1 MLTGETGAG
10 KSILIDGLT
19 LVLGGRISKDMI
31 RPGEKNASVT
41 AIFSG
46 VENILPVLDD
56 LGIHPDGEGEITVR
70 RVFSED
76 GKSSTKINGK
86 NASVS
91 DLRELSSLLINI
103 NGQNDTHT
111 ALDQSTHIELLD
123 EYSVLDRS
131 AYSELYRE
139 YLDAVRELKE
149 IKESLRDRSMM
160 TDILKYQIKEIDAAK
175 LSNPDEEE
183 KLEKLRIK
191 LKDIEKISKYTGIV
205 VRALSQS
212 EKGVTAA
219 YMLEK
224 AQAAL
229 EQLGGVME
237 NAQELAEKLE
247 SMRYEIIDIAE
258 QTSDLIDSDMQN
270 PEEKLD
276 HVEKRLSLIS
286 RLEKKYGADI
296 SEILSFREEA
306 AQKLDALES
315 GDLAVREAETAL
327 AKAYEAALA
336 EAKRLSGIRSEN
348 AKILSD
354 QVGVS
359 LKYLDMPKARFEVKV
374 SRDYSSDG
382 KEILNPNG
390 CDSVCFMF
398 TANPGYPM
406 KELSK
411 VASGGELSRT
421 VLAIKCALAG
431 KHGVDTV
438 IFDEIDTGV
447 SGATSQ
453 KIGMKLRELSK
464 HIQVICVTHSPQVAS
479 LADAHFFIHKSEKD
493 GKAESFVRL
502 LTDEERISEIAR
514 IIGGV
519 TTSRY
524 RLHAK
529 CLIQIKIKIKDEEN
543 ELVSGIQRQ
552 GNDRTVHKRGGCR
565 KAS

>member
-1 MLTGETGAG
+1 MLRILRIENIAVAREVELEFGRGFSVLTGETGAG

-91 DLRELSSLLINI
+91 DLRELSSLLVNI

-354 QVGVS
+354 QVGAS

-519 TTSRY
+519 TVTD
-524 RLHAK
+524 K
-529 CLIQIKIKIKDEEN
+529 QIQAAREMLDTNKD
-543 ELVSGIQRQ
+543 
-552 GNDRTVHKRGGCR
+552 
-565 KAS
+565 

>member
-1 MLTGETGAG
+1 MLRILRIENIAVAREVELELGRGFSVLTGETGAG

-41 AIFSG
+41 AIFSD
-46 VENILPVLDD
+46 VENILPELDG
-56 LGIHPDGEGEITVR
+56 LGIHPDEEGEITVR

-86 NASVS
+86 SASVS
-91 DLRELSSLLINI
+91 ELRELSSLLVNI

-111 ALDQSTHIELLD
+111 ALDQSTHIDLLD
-123 EYSVLDRS
+123 EYSELDRS
-131 AYSELYRE
+131 AYSGLYRE
-139 YLDAVRELKE
+139 YLDAVRNLKE

-175 LSNPDEEE
+175 LSDPEEEE

-258 QTSDLIDSDMQN
+258 QASDLIDSDMQN

-306 AQKLDALES
+306 AKKLDALES
-315 GDLAVREAETAL
+315 GDLAVKEAEAAL

-336 EAKRLSGIRSEN
+336 EAERLSGIRSEN

-354 QVGVS
+354 QVGAS

-519 TTSRY
+519 TVTD
-524 RLHAK
+524 K
-529 CLIQIKIKIKDEEN
+529 QIQAAREMLDTNKD
-543 ELVSGIQRQ
+543 
-552 GNDRTVHKRGGCR
+552 
-565 KAS
+565 

>member
-1 MLTGETGAG
+1 MLRILRIENIAVAREVELELGRGFSVLTGETGAG

-41 AIFSG
+41 AIFSD
-46 VENILPVLDD
+46 VENILPELDG
-56 LGIHPDGEGEITVR
+56 LGIHPDEEGEITVR

-91 DLRELSSLLINI
+91 DLRELSSLLVNI

-354 QVGVS
+354 QVGAS

-431 KHGVDTV
+431 KHGVNTV

-519 TTSRY
+519 TVTD
-524 RLHAK
+524 K
-529 CLIQIKIKIKDEEN
+529 QIQAAREMLDTNKD
-543 ELVSGIQRQ
+543 
-552 GNDRTVHKRGGCR
+552 
-565 KAS
+565 

>member
-1 MLTGETGAG
+1 LLRILRIENIAVAREVELELGRGFSVLTGETGAG

-519 TTSRY
+519 TVTD
-524 RLHAK
+524 K
-529 CLIQIKIKIKDEEN
+529 QIQAAREMLDTNKD
-543 ELVSGIQRQ
+543 
-552 GNDRTVHKRGGCR
+552 
-565 KAS
+565 

>member
-1 MLTGETGAG
+1 MLRILRIENIAVAREVELELGRGFSVLTGETGAG

-41 AIFSG
+41 AIFSD
-46 VENILPVLDD
+46 VENILPELDG
-56 LGIHPDGEGEITVR
+56 LGIHPDEEGEITVR

-86 NASVS
+86 SASVS
-91 DLRELSSLLINI
+91 ELRELSSLLVNI

-111 ALDQSTHIELLD
+111 ALDQSTHIDLLD
-123 EYSVLDRS
+123 EYSELDRS
-131 AYSELYRE
+131 AYSGLYRE
-139 YLDAVRELKE
+139 YLDAVRNLKE

-175 LSNPDEEE
+175 LSDPEEEE

-258 QTSDLIDSDMQN
+258 QASDLIDSDMQN

-306 AQKLDALES
+306 AKKLDALES
-315 GDLAVREAETAL
+315 GDLAVKEAEAAL

-336 EAKRLSGIRSEN
+336 EAERLSGIRSEN

-354 QVGVS
+354 QVGAS
-359 LKYLDMPKARFEVKV
+359 LKYLDMPKAHFEVKV

-431 KHGVDTV
+431 KQGVDTV

-519 TTSRY
+519 TVTD
-524 RLHAK
+524 K
-529 CLIQIKIKIKDEEN
+529 QIQAAREMLDTNKD
-543 ELVSGIQRQ
+543 
-552 GNDRTVHKRGGCR
+552 
-565 KAS
+565 

>member
-1 MLTGETGAG
+1 MLRILRIENIAVAREVELELGRGFSVLTGETGAG

-31 RPGEKNASVT
+31 RPGEKNAFVT
-41 AIFSG
+41 AIFSD
-46 VENILPVLDD
+46 VENILPELDG
-56 LGIHPDGEGEITVR
+56 LGIHPDEEGEITVR

-86 NASVS
+86 SASVS
-91 DLRELSSLLINI
+91 ELRELSSLLVNI

-111 ALDQSTHIELLD
+111 ALDQSTHIDLLD
-123 EYSVLDRS
+123 EYSELDRS
-131 AYSELYRE
+131 AYSGLYRE
-139 YLDAVRELKE
+139 YLDAVRNLKE

-175 LSNPDEEE
+175 LSDPEEEE

-258 QTSDLIDSDMQN
+258 QASDLIDSDMQN

-306 AQKLDALES
+306 AKKLDALES
-315 GDLAVREAETAL
+315 GDLAVKEAEAAL

-336 EAKRLSGIRSEN
+336 EAERLSGIRSEN

-354 QVGVS
+354 QVGAS

-431 KHGVDTV
+431 KQGVDTV

-519 TTSRY
+519 TVTD
-524 RLHAK
+524 K
-529 CLIQIKIKIKDEEN
+529 QIQAAREMLDTNKD
-543 ELVSGIQRQ
+543 
-552 GNDRTVHKRGGCR
+552 
-565 KAS
+565 

>member
-1 MLTGETGAG
+1 MLRILRIENIAVAREVELELGRGFSVLTGETGAG

-91 DLRELSSLLINI
+91 DLRELSSLLVNI

-354 QVGVS
+354 QVGAS

-431 KHGVDTV
+431 KHGVNTV

-479 LADAHFFIHKSEKD
+479 LADAHFFIHKSDKD

-519 TTSRY
+519 TVTD
-524 RLHAK
+524 K
-529 CLIQIKIKIKDEEN
+529 QIQAAREMLDTNKD
-543 ELVSGIQRQ
+543 
-552 GNDRTVHKRGGCR
+552 
-565 KAS
+565 

>member
-1 MLTGETGAG
+1 MLRILRIENIAVAREVELELGRGFSVLTGETGAG

-91 DLRELSSLLINI
+91 DLRELSSLLVNI

-258 QTSDLIDSDMQN
+258 QTSYLIDSDMQN

-354 QVGVS
+354 QVGAS

-519 TTSRY
+519 TVTD
-524 RLHAK
+524 K
-529 CLIQIKIKIKDEEN
+529 QIQAAREMLDTNKD
-543 ELVSGIQRQ
+543 
-552 GNDRTVHKRGGCR
+552 
-565 KAS
+565 

>member
-1 MLTGETGAG
+1 MLRILRIENIAVAREVELELGRGFSVLTGETGAG

-31 RPGEKNASVT
+31 RPGEKKASVT
-41 AIFSG
+41 AIFSD
-46 VENILPVLDD
+46 VENILPELDG
-56 LGIHPDGEGEITVR
+56 LGIHPDEEGEITVR

-86 NASVS
+86 SASVS
-91 DLRELSSLLINI
+91 ELRELSSLLVNI

-111 ALDQSTHIELLD
+111 ALDQSTHIVFLD
-123 EYSVLDRS
+123 EYSELDRS

-354 QVGVS
+354 QVGAS

-431 KHGVDTV
+431 KHGVNTV

-519 TTSRY
+519 TVTD
-524 RLHAK
+524 K
-529 CLIQIKIKIKDEEN
+529 QIQAAREMLDTNKD
-543 ELVSGIQRQ
+543 
-552 GNDRTVHKRGGCR
+552 
-565 KAS
+565 

>member
-1 MLTGETGAG
+1 MLRILRIENIAVAREVELELGRGFSVLTGETGAG

-41 AIFSG
+41 AIFSD
-46 VENILPVLDD
+46 VENILPELDG
-56 LGIHPDGEGEITVR
+56 LGIHPDEEGEITVR

-86 NASVS
+86 SASVS
-91 DLRELSSLLINI
+91 ELRELSSLLVNI

-111 ALDQSTHIELLD
+111 ALDQSTHIDLLD
-123 EYSVLDRS
+123 EYSELDRS
-131 AYSELYRE
+131 AYYGLYRE
-139 YLDAVRELKE
+139 YLDAVRNLKE

-175 LSNPDEEE
+175 LSDPEEEE

-258 QTSDLIDSDMQN
+258 QASDLIDSDMQN

-306 AQKLDALES
+306 AKKLDALES
-315 GDLAVREAETAL
+315 GDLAVKEAEAAL

-336 EAKRLSGIRSEN
+336 EAERLSGIRSEN

-354 QVGVS
+354 QVGAS

-431 KHGVDTV
+431 KQGVDTV

-519 TTSRY
+519 TVTD
-524 RLHAK
+524 K
-529 CLIQIKIKIKDEEN
+529 QIQAAREMLDTNKD
-543 ELVSGIQRQ
+543 
-552 GNDRTVHKRGGCR
+552 
-565 KAS
+565 

>member
-1 MLTGETGAG
+1 MLRILRIENIAVAREVELELGRGFSVLTGETGAG

-91 DLRELSSLLINI
+91 DLRELSSLLVNI

-315 GDLAVREAETAL
+315 GDLAVREVETAL

-354 QVGVS
+354 QVGAS

-431 KHGVDTV
+431 KQGVDTV

-519 TTSRY
+519 TVTD
-524 RLHAK
+524 K
-529 CLIQIKIKIKDEEN
+529 QIQAAREMLDTNKD
-543 ELVSGIQRQ
+543 
-552 GNDRTVHKRGGCR
+552 
-565 KAS
+565 

>member
-1 MLTGETGAG
+1 MLRILRIENIAVAREVELELDRGFSVLTGETGAG

-41 AIFSG
+41 AIFSD
-46 VENILPVLDD
+46 VENILPELDD

-86 NASVS
+86 SASVS
-91 DLRELSSLLINI
+91 ELRELSSLLVNI

-123 EYSVLDRS
+123 EYSELDES
-131 AYSELYRE
+131 LYSELYRK

-160 TDILKYQIKEIDAAK
+160 TDILKYQIKEIDSAK
-175 LSNPDEEE
+175 LSDPDEEE

-191 LKDIEKISKYTGIV
+191 LRDIEKISKYTGIV
-205 VRALSQS
+205 VRALFQS

-258 QTSDLIDSDMQN
+258 QASDIIDSDMQN

-286 RLEKKYGADI
+286 RLEKKYGSDI

-306 AQKLDALES
+306 AKKLDVLES
-315 GDLAVREAETAL
+315 GDLAVKEAEAAL
-327 AKAYEAALA
+327 AKAYTAALA
-336 EAKRLSGIRSEN
+336 EAERLSGIRSEN

-354 QVGVS
+354 QVGSS

-374 SRDYSSDG
+374 SRDYSPDG
-382 KEILNPNG
+382 KEIINPNG

-479 LADAHFFIHKSEKD
+479 LADAHFFIRKSEKD
-493 GKAESFVRL
+493 GKAESFVSR

-519 TTSRY
+519 TVTEKQVQAAREM
-524 RLHAK
+524 LDTN
-529 CLIQIKIKIKDEEN
+529 KD
-543 ELVSGIQRQ
+543 
-552 GNDRTVHKRGGCR
+552 
-565 KAS
+565 

>member
-1 MLTGETGAG
+1 MLRILRIENIAVAREVELELGRGFSVLTGETGAG

-91 DLRELSSLLINI
+91 DLRELSSLLVNI

-237 NAQELAEKLE
+237 NAQELADKLE

-479 LADAHFFIHKSEKD
+479 LADAHFFIHKKSEKD

-519 TTSRY
+519 TVTD
-524 RLHAK
+524 K
-529 CLIQIKIKIKDEEN
+529 QIQAAREMLDTNKD
-543 ELVSGIQRQ
+543 
-552 GNDRTVHKRGGCR
+552 
-565 KAS
+565 

>member
-1 MLTGETGAG
+1 MLRILRIENIAVAREVELELGRGFSVLTGETGAG

-41 AIFSG
+41 AIFSD
-46 VENILPVLDD
+46 VENILPELDG
-56 LGIHPDGEGEITVR
+56 LGIHPDEEGEITVR

-86 NASVS
+86 SASVS
-91 DLRELSSLLINI
+91 ELRELSSLLVNI

-111 ALDQSTHIELLD
+111 ALDQSTHIDLLD
-123 EYSVLDRS
+123 EYSELDRS
-131 AYSELYRE
+131 AYSGLYRE
-139 YLDAVRELKE
+139 YLDAVRNLKE

-175 LSNPDEEE
+175 LSDPEEEE

-258 QTSDLIDSDMQN
+258 QASDLIDSDMQN

-306 AQKLDALES
+306 AKKLDALES
-315 GDLAVREAETAL
+315 GDLAVKEAEAAL
-327 AKAYEAALA
+327 AKAYAAALA
-336 EAKRLSGIRSEN
+336 EAERLSGIRSEN

-354 QVGVS
+354 QVGAS

-431 KHGVDTV
+431 KHGVNTV

-519 TTSRY
+519 TVTD
-524 RLHAK
+524 K
-529 CLIQIKIKIKDEEN
+529 QIQAAREMLDTNKD
-543 ELVSGIQRQ
+543 
-552 GNDRTVHKRGGCR
+552 
-565 KAS
+565 

>member
-1 MLTGETGAG
+1 MLRILRIENIAVAREVELEFGRGFSVLTGETGAG

-91 DLRELSSLLINI
+91 DLRELSSLLVNI

-315 GDLAVREAETAL
+315 GDLAVREVETAL

-354 QVGVS
+354 QVGAS

-431 KHGVDTV
+431 KQGVDTV

-519 TTSRY
+519 TVTD
-524 RLHAK
+524 K
-529 CLIQIKIKIKDEEN
+529 QIQAAREMLDTNKD
-543 ELVSGIQRQ
+543 
-552 GNDRTVHKRGGCR
+552 
-565 KAS
+565 

>member
-1 MLTGETGAG
+1 MLRILRIENIAVAREVELELGRGFSVLTGETGAG

-91 DLRELSSLLINI
+91 DLRELSSLLVNI

-315 GDLAVREAETAL
+315 GDLAVKEAEAAL

-354 QVGVS
+354 QVGAS
-359 LKYLDMPKARFEVKV
+359 LKYLDMPKACFEVKV

-479 LADAHFFIHKSEKD
+479 LADAHFFIHKSDKD

-519 TTSRY
+519 TVTD
-524 RLHAK
+524 K
-529 CLIQIKIKIKDEEN
+529 QIQAAREMLDTNKD
-543 ELVSGIQRQ
+543 
-552 GNDRTVHKRGGCR
+552 
-565 KAS
+565 

>member
-1 MLTGETGAG
+1 MLRILRIENIAVAREVELEFGHGFSVLTGETGAG

-91 DLRELSSLLINI
+91 DLRELSSLLVNI

-354 QVGVS
+354 QVGAS

-519 TTSRY
+519 TVTD
-524 RLHAK
+524 K
-529 CLIQIKIKIKDEEN
+529 QIQAAREMLDTNKD
-543 ELVSGIQRQ
+543 
-552 GNDRTVHKRGGCR
+552 
-565 KAS
+565 

>member
-1 MLTGETGAG
+1 MLRILRIENIAVAREVELELGRGFSVLTGETGAG

-41 AIFSG
+41 AIFSD
-46 VENILPVLDD
+46 VENILPELDG
-56 LGIHPDGEGEITVR
+56 LGIHPDEEGEITVR

-86 NASVS
+86 SASVS
-91 DLRELSSLLINI
+91 ELRELSSLLVNI

-111 ALDQSTHIELLD
+111 ALDQSTHIDLLD
-123 EYSVLDRS
+123 EYSELDRS
-131 AYSELYRE
+131 AYSGLYRE
-139 YLDAVRELKE
+139 YLDAVRNLKE

-175 LSNPDEEE
+175 LSDPEEEE

-191 LKDIEKISKYTGIV
+191 LKDIEKISKYMGIV

-258 QTSDLIDSDMQN
+258 QASDLIDSDMQN

-306 AQKLDALES
+306 AKKLDALES
-315 GDLAVREAETAL
+315 GDLAVKEAEAAL

-336 EAKRLSGIRSEN
+336 EAERLSGIRSEN

-354 QVGVS
+354 QVGAS

-390 CDSVCFMF
+390 CDSVCFVF

-406 KELSK
+406 KELFK

-431 KHGVDTV
+431 KQGVDTV

-519 TTSRY
+519 TVTD
-524 RLHAK
+524 K
-529 CLIQIKIKIKDEEN
+529 QIQAAREMLDTNKD
-543 ELVSGIQRQ
+543 
-552 GNDRTVHKRGGCR
+552 
-565 KAS
+565 

>member
-1 MLTGETGAG
+1 MLRILRIENIAVAREVELELGRGFSVLTGETGAG

-91 DLRELSSLLINI
+91 DLRELSSLLVNI

-139 YLDAVRELKE
+139 YLDVVRNLKE

-175 LSNPDEEE
+175 LSDPEEEE

-191 LKDIEKISKYTGIV
+191 LKDIEKISKYMGIV

-258 QTSDLIDSDMQN
+258 QASDLIDSDMQN

-306 AQKLDALES
+306 AKKLDALES
-315 GDLAVREAETAL
+315 GDLAVKEAEAAL

-336 EAKRLSGIRSEN
+336 EAERLSGIRSEN

-354 QVGVS
+354 QVGAS

-431 KHGVDTV
+431 KQGVDTV

-519 TTSRY
+519 TVTD
-524 RLHAK
+524 K
-529 CLIQIKIKIKDEEN
+529 QIQAAREMLDTNKD
-543 ELVSGIQRQ
+543 
-552 GNDRTVHKRGGCR
+552 
-565 KAS
+565 

>member
-1 MLTGETGAG
+1 MLRILRIENIAVAREVELELGRGFSVLTGETGAG

-91 DLRELSSLLINI
+91 DLRELSSLLVNI

-519 TTSRY
+519 TVTD
-524 RLHAK
+524 K
-529 CLIQIKIKIKDEEN
+529 QIQAAREMLDTNKD
-543 ELVSGIQRQ
+543 
-552 GNDRTVHKRGGCR
+552 
-565 KAS
+565 